1 MIRTA
6 VPADIEPLMTLWL
19 ASTTQAHPFIAADYW
34 QQTAQLVRESY
45 LPRAKTWVYLHHQQ
59 IAGFISVLDERF
71 VGALFV
77 DERFHGQGVGAALM
91 EHVQQQHGW
100 LSLEVYEQNLR
111 ACAFYRKLGFS
122 EVQRQ
127 FNQETQAHTLIMNWA
142 AAELRYP
149 CRSGGRALS
158 SLPASGT
165 LAANLVNEIQH
176 VYPYRLIQAQRS

>member
-1 MIRTA
+1 
-6 VPADIEPLMTLWL
+6 
-19 ASTTQAHPFIAADYW
+19 
-34 QQTAQLVRESY
+34 
-45 LPRAKTWVYLHHQQ
+45 
-59 IAGFISVLDERF
+59 
-71 VGALFV
+71 
-77 DERFHGQGVGAALM
+77 M

-149 CRSGGRALS
+149 
-158 SLPASGT
+158 
-165 LAANLVNEIQH
+165 
-176 VYPYRLIQAQRS
+176 

>member
-6 VPADIEPLMTLWL
+6 VPADIDPLMTLWL

-77 DERFHGQGVGAALM
+77 DKRFHGQGVGAALM

-149 CRSGGRALS
+149 
-158 SLPASGT
+158 
-165 LAANLVNEIQH
+165 
-176 VYPYRLIQAQRS
+176 